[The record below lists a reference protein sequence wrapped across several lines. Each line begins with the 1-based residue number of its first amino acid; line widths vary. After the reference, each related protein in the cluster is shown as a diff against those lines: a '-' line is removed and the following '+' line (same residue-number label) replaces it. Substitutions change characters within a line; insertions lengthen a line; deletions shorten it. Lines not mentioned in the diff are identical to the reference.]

1 MLFMEKQK
9 KEKVI
14 GVRFSADEIAQIES
28 ACKEIGLPLATYIRT
43 VVMRDL
49 AQAMPTDPIAK
60 ARMDK
65 QVQELGEAFARM
77 FINAHE
83 EANKE
88 KSKKKPGKA

>member
-1 MLFMEKQK
+1 MLLMEKQK
-9 KEKVI
+9 KDRVI

-49 AQAMPTDPIAK
+49 AQAMPSDPIAK

-65 QVQELGEAFARM
+65 QVQELGETFARM
-77 FINAHE
+77 FIKAHE

-88 KSKKKPGKA
+88 KPKRKPRKA